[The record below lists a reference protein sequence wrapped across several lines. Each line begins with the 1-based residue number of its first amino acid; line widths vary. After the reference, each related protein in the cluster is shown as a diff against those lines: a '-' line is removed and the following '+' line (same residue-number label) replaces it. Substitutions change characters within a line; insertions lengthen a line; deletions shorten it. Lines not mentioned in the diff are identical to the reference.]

1 MIYVFGFLLFLVLIL
16 KVYIKIL
23 LIVLFCYLKIVIK
36 LWFFIFLEKGLYFFV
51 IFFLEWI

>member
-23 LIVLFCYLKIVIK
+23 LIFLFCYLKIVIK